1 MATTQTKRGN
11 GRAPS
16 KRGNDGRFVAK
27 YSRRLGVE
35 ICRRV
40 ASGKS
45 LSEVCRDQHMP
56 HRDTVQTWLANPK
69 YDELRR
75 EYDRA
80 IQLRADRIF
89 DELLQIADDAR
100 NDWMERQRQDGSTEI
115 KFDKENVQR
124 SRLRI
129 DTRKWVLGRMNP
141 QKYGDRVTSHITAD
155 PPPGSREGDSP
166 RERVLKKLA
175 DMRRRS
181 DQVSLGFAAAGD
193 LGLPESIANDRR
205 LRREFNPARAA
216 EAEAAEEAAR
226 QQFRATA
233 IEQGSVLANKND
245 FRSIGVDGAPQ
256 RQQPRGTMARP
267 EHVGAPVSGGVI
279 KAFGAG
285 IREA

>member
-1 MATTQTKRGN
+1 MVTTQTKRGN

-205 LRREFNPARAA
+205 CGANSTRPGLPRPRLLKRLPANSLERRPSSKVPWWPTRMISDRSVSMALLISVKFLP
-216 EAEAAEEAAR
+216 
-226 QQFRATA
+226 
-233 IEQGSVLANKND
+233 GSL
-245 FRSIGVDGAPQ
+245 FS
-256 RQQPRGTMARP
+256 PR
-267 EHVGAPVSGGVI
+267 
-279 KAFGAG
+279 
-285 IREA
+285 